1 MGEEEKDVS
10 ELLPAWG
17 QDTAAAVTRMAT
29 SAVAQHAEQDT
40 QHQQQQNL
48 RQQHQQA
55 AGAAQVGSSSNGSS
69 SAAAGGADASMLA
82 PGGSIE
88 LRNVY
93 FEAVPL
99 NLASA
104 LVTDK
109 GLMNQVQVAA
119 LMQSRGRGYEHA
131 FGLSLPQDMVAA

>member
-1 MGEEEKDVS
+1 
-10 ELLPAWG
+10 
-17 QDTAAAVTRMAT
+17 MAT
-29 SAVAQHAEQDT
+29 PAAAQHAEQQQQDP
-40 QHQQQQNL
+40 QQQQQ
-48 RQQHQQA
+48 RA
-55 AGAAQVGSSSNGSS
+55 AAQVRSNGTGSST
-69 SAAAGGADASMLA
+69 AAVAGGADASMLA

-99 NLASA
+99 NLVSA